1 MASNLS
7 VLLSLRRS
15 AEEDALKALGKA
27 AAARLRAEEEQRQLD
42 SVAEQARQALQ
53 QETRRRAAASAPRVA
68 ADGLQRERYRQ
79 RLTAALARAEKSAAI
94 TGRACSTRPGSPN
107 KRLLRVSARPDRS
120 ALPLRSCGHAK
131 PPTETSKPSAG
142 PRTQSVTGCTV
153 RIPDA
158 AEAREGGGEA
168 SSSPQRARRTQR
180 SESKEGFGR
189 DRPPFL
195 LSDPALWPL
204 CSLW

>member
-79 RLTAALARAEKSAAI
+79 RLTAALARAEKSAGHHRQGLLDQARLAEQAAAACVRQTRQERLAI
-94 TGRACSTRPGSPN
+94 EKLRARQAADRN
-107 KRLLRVSARPDRS
+107 KQAERRAEEAVGDWMHSSHSRR
-120 ALPLRSCGHAK
+120 
-131 PPTETSKPSAG
+131 KPSA
-142 PRTQSVTGCTV
+142 
-153 RIPDA
+153 
-158 AEAREGGGEA
+158 
-168 SSSPQRARRTQR
+168 
-180 SESKEGFGR
+180 
-189 DRPPFL
+189 
-195 LSDPALWPL
+195 
-204 CSLW
+204 